1 MISSFQLTPP
11 QTTTMTTINSN
22 NFTFVLIPADE
33 SKPIV
38 ELQASKDGGLSDDA
52 LIQHAK
58 SYFHDLTGANARA
71 AVLEQAGEAERAA
84 LATQIRQ
91 QVISSSNSTGGTGN
105 SAMAE
110 RIAAMDDATVID
122 TLYKSQM
129 LPSCDIT
136 ALTIPT
142 AVNEYTACSMYAAD
156 SAQKHGL
163 PWNHRATEL
172 ITACGHS
179 PPIHDSGCNAN
190 TTAGIYGDVFCGRA
204 RDNEMTDV
212 WERVDFVTA
221 DADPAAEWCRVARS
235 PGGGGGSG
243 GRTAASSLSNLVQ
256 SQFQNNGSST
266 ASSNNVQII
275 NGSASGSD
283 GNLFGMNGASPVMES
298 WGSWTQTNDE
308 VELKFS
314 VVAGTKSKYCKVQ
327 FARTTL
333 KVTVAGQTL
342 VQGTT
347 FDPVSVD
354 DCTFTLQD
362 EGPTNRELCVTLS
375 KIETGRTWAF
385 AVR

>member
-1 MISSFQLTPP
+1 MATL
-11 QTTTMTTINSN
+11 NSN

-38 ELQASKDGGLSDDA
+38 ELQASKEGGLSDDA

-58 SYFHDLTGANARA
+58 LYFHDLTGANARA
-71 AVLEQAGEAERAA
+71 AVLEQASETERAA
-84 LATQIRQ
+84 LAAQIRQ
-91 QVISSSNSTGGTGN
+91 QVISSSNSANNGTGN
-105 SAMAE
+105 SVMAE

-142 AVNEYTACSMYAAD
+142 STNQYTACSMYAAD

-179 PPIHDSGCNAN
+179 PPIHDNGNNA
-190 TTAGIYGDVFCGRA
+190 TVAAGIYGDVFCGRA
-204 RDNEMTDV
+204 RDNEMADV
-212 WERVDFVTA
+212 WDRADFVTA

-235 PGGGGGSG
+235 AGGGGGSG

-256 SQFQNNGSST
+256 SQFQNNASS
-266 ASSNNVQII
+266 ASASNNVQII
-275 NGSASGSD
+275 NGGSTSGTD

-298 WGSWTQTNDE
+298 WGSWTQSNDE
-308 VELKFS
+308 VELKFA
-314 VVAGTKSKYCKVQ
+314 VAAGTKSKYCKVQ
-327 FARTTL
+327 FTRTAL

-342 VQGTT
+342 VQGAT
-347 FDPVSVD
+347 FDPVSAD

-362 EGPTNRELCVTLS
+362 EGPTSRELCVTLS
-375 KIETGRTWAF
+375 KVETGRTWAF